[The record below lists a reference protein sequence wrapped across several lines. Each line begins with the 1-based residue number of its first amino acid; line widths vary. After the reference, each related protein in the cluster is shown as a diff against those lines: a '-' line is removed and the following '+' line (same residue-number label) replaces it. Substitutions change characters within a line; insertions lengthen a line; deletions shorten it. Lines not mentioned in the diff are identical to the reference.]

1 MSRSARITRFFGEGE
16 FEFALTIGPAEQL
29 EQVRGDALRK
39 LGFGPGEGAIM
50 AIQKRLADGSFLI
63 DDVRQTLRLSLIGAG
78 MEREDAFRLV
88 ERNLQP
94 GDLIKAAM
102 LAGDVIDALLSG
114 DPDDQPGADV
124 SGEPDG
130 PPAPIQPGSRT
141 AASAGPGSTAKGAR
155 SASRRK
161 RSAPPPSGN

>member
-1 MSRSARITRFFGEGE
+1 MSRSARIVRFFGEGE

-39 LGFGPGEGAIM
+39 MGFDAGQGAIM
-50 AIQKRLADGSFLI
+50 AIQRRLAEGTFLI
-63 DDVRQTLRLSLIGAG
+63 DDVRQTLRLGLVGAG
-78 MEREDAFRLV
+78 MEREDAWRLV

-114 DPDDQPGADV
+114 DPEDQPGADA

-130 PPAPIQPGSRT
+130 PPVPIQPGSPT
-141 AASAGPGSTAKGAR
+141 AASDGRGSTARAAR

-161 RSAPPPSGN
+161 KSGPPPSGN